1 MLILKYSNNLKISKI
16 PHRGNFKHIQM
27 LGFTDAQHIIND
39 QLTRLSLRDEPVELY
54 EPVRYILS
62 IGGKRL
68 RPALVLMSC
77 NLFTNSVDHA
87 IQPALGI
94 EIFHNFTLLHDDIM
108 DQSMVRRNQPTVQN
122 KWNDNIAILSGDT
135 MSILSYQFISQS
147 PEDLL
152 KDVLKL
158 FNTTA
163 LEVCEGQQ
171 YDLNF
176 ENEMQVGVNE
186 YIRMIELKTS
196 VLIAA
201 SLKLGAIL
209 GRASSEDRQHMYEFG
224 RNLGIAFQIRD
235 DYLDT
240 YGDPVKFG
248 KRIGNDI
255 VTNKK
260 TYLMIMALELAKG
273 KHYDELNQ
281 LLLNRNTEPGEKI
294 NAVKNIYSQL
304 EVGKIA
310 ESKAKEYYEK
320 SLLSLK
326 SVSIA
331 DDKKEA
337 LFQFASELMDRE
349 T

>member
-1 MLILKYSNNLKISKI
+1 
-16 PHRGNFKHIQM
+16 M
-27 LGFTDAQHIIND
+27 LGFSEAQHIINER
-39 QLTRLSLRDEPVELY
+39 LNKLSLKNEPVELY

-77 NLFTNSVDHA
+77 SLYTDSVDHA

-94 EIFHNFTLLHDDIM
+94 EVFHNFTLLHDDIM
-108 DQSMVRRNQPTVQN
+108 DQSKVRRNQPTVHN
-122 KWNDNIAILSGDT
+122 KWNNNIAILSGDT
-135 MSILSYQFISQS
+135 MSILSYRYISQC
-147 PEDLL
+147 PEDQL
-152 KDVLKL
+152 KDVLEL

-171 YDLNF
+171 FDLNF
-176 ENEMQVGVNE
+176 ENEMQVGVSD

-209 GRASSEDRQHMYEFG
+209 GRASTEDRHHLYEFG

-240 YGDPVKFG
+240 FGDPDKFG

-260 TYLMIMALELAKG
+260 TYLMIMALELSRG
-273 KHYDELNQ
+273 KHHDELNQ
-281 LLLNRNTEPGEKI
+281 LLQNSDIEPEEKI
-294 NAVKNIYSQL
+294 NAVKNIYTQL
-304 EVGKIA
+304 EVGKIS
-310 ESKAKEYYEK
+310 ELKAQEYYDR
-320 SLLSLK
+320 SLLSLRNV
-326 SVSIA
+326 SVA
-331 DDKKEA
+331 GDKKEA
-337 LFQFASELMDRE
+337 LFQFASELMERE

>member
-1 MLILKYSNNLKISKI
+1 
-16 PHRGNFKHIQM
+16 M
-27 LGFTDAQHIIND
+27 LGFTEAQHIINEH
-39 QLTRLSLRDEPVELY
+39 LAKLNLKNEPLELY
-54 EPVRYILS
+54 EPVRYIIS

-77 NLFTNSVDHA
+77 SLYTDSIDHA

-108 DQSMVRRNQPTVQN
+108 DQSAVRRNQPTVHN
-122 KWNDNIAILSGDT
+122 KWNDNTAILSGDT
-135 MSILSYQFISQS
+135 MSILSYQYISQS
-147 PEDLL
+147 PENQL
-152 KDVLKL
+152 KDVLEL
-158 FNTTA
+158 FNITA
-163 LEVCEGQQ
+163 QEVCEGQQ

-176 ENEMQVGVNE
+176 EDEMQVRVSD

-209 GRASSEDRQHMYEFG
+209 GRASAADSQHLYEFG

-240 YGDPVKFG
+240 FGDPEKFG

-255 VTNKK
+255 VANKK
-260 TYLMIMALELAKG
+260 TFLMIMALELAQG
-273 KHYDELNQ
+273 KHHDELNQ
-281 LLLNRNTEPGEKI
+281 LLNNREIEPEEKI
-294 NAVKNIYSQL
+294 HAVKNIYTQL
-304 EVGKIA
+304 EVGKIS
-310 ESKAKEYYEK
+310 ESKAKEYYER

-326 SVSIA
+326 NVSVSG
-331 DDKKEA
+331 DKKEA
-337 LFQFASELMDRE
+337 LFQFASELMERE

>member
-1 MLILKYSNNLKISKI
+1 MLD
-16 PHRGNFKHIQM
+16 
-27 LGFTDAQHIIND
+27 FTEAQHIINE
-39 QLTRLSLRDEPVELY
+39 QLNKLRLSNEPVELY
-54 EPVRYILS
+54 EPIRYILS

-77 NLFTNSVDHA
+77 SLFTDSVDHA

-94 EIFHNFTLLHDDIM
+94 EVFHNFTLLHDDIM
-108 DQSMVRRNQPTVQN
+108 DQSKVRRNQPTVHN
-122 KWNDNIAILSGDT
+122 KWNNNIAILSGDT
-135 MSILSYQFISQS
+135 MSILSYRYILQS
-147 PEDLL
+147 PEDQL
-152 KDVLKL
+152 KDVLEL

-171 YDLNF
+171 FDLNF
-176 ENEMQVGVNE
+176 EDELQVSVHD

-209 GRASSEDRQHMYEFG
+209 GRASGEDRHHLYEFG

-240 YGDPVKFG
+240 YGDPEKFG
-248 KRIGNDI
+248 KKIGNDI

-273 KHYDELNQ
+273 KHFDELNQ
-281 LLLNRNTEPGEKI
+281 LLKNNEIGQEGKI
-294 NAVKNIYSQL
+294 SMVKNIYNQL
-304 EVGKIA
+304 EVGKIT
-310 ESKAKEYYEK
+310 EIKAQEFYDK
-320 SLLSLK
+320 SLLSLRNV
-326 SVSIA
+326 SVPA
-331 DDKKEA
+331 DKKEA
-337 LFQFASELMDRE
+337 LFQFASELMERE
-349 T
+349 S